1 MFGHRKVAVDALI
14 ILLISAT
21 LTMLSGCGSSSAA
34 PQTSQTPQNQGPGTQ
49 PPPNTPPPQG
59 LTVSITAAATTVA
72 QGGSTAVSWETTNAV
87 SLEIEPE
94 IMDDDPLP
102 LNFPGVSVGPL
113 QQTITY
119 VATATDK
126 DGQKATS
133 SVTINVTPGPPTVTL
148 LATPAKIISGQP
160 STLSWTSENATSLSI
175 DNNVGTVP
183 GPESSKSVS
192 PTLTTTYTITAKGT
206 GGTTTAQAIVNV

>member
-1 MFGHRKVAVDALI
+1 
-14 ILLISAT
+14 
-21 LTMLSGCGSSSAA
+21 
-34 PQTSQTPQNQGPGTQ
+34 
-49 PPPNTPPPQG
+49 
-59 LTVSITAAATTVA
+59 
-72 QGGSTAVSWETTNAV
+72 
-87 SLEIEPE
+87 
-94 IMDDDPLP
+94 MDDDPLP

-119 VATATDK
+119 VATAADK
-126 DGQKATS
+126 DGKQATA
-133 SVTINVTPGPPTVTL
+133 SVTINVTPGAPTVTL

-192 PTLTTTYTITAKGT
+192 PTVTTTYTITAKGP
-206 GGTTTAQAIVNV
+206 GGTNTATATVEVAPANRDNCRICDFKDVCRIEVHAFVISVAAEHDDEADDA